1 MTRDDL
7 VVVLQSLPE
16 NLPVVYATSP
26 DYYEDKG
33 AIDIQAWDIHI
44 LYRGPDGSLQKP
56 GSATFYSL
64 KDEGAERVIVID
76 PTQSL

>member
-26 DYYEDKG
+26 DYYEYKG
-33 AIDIQAWDIHI
+33 AIDIQALDIHI
-44 LYRGPDGSLQKP
+44 LYRSPDGSLRKP
-56 GSATFYSL
+56 ESFALYSSE
-64 KDEGAERVIVID
+64 DEGAEKVIVID
-76 PTQSL
+76 PT